1 MAYTKPVG
9 EKWTDSISHGEL
21 LRSGYDQ
28 TLQVG
33 GKPTVAVPVGS
44 GQRSG
49 RFALWSQIP

>member
-49 RFALWSQIP
+49 R